1 MTCSLVLFVH
11 LEPSFADQLYHV
23 NSFML
28 REIMRYHP
36 VFKGLTLVN
45 WTDTK
50 QPIQSLM
57 AIPSPA
63 FSPVSESSLSVCRE
77 LSLLNYIHPAFTDFS
92 QWENLNSSLG
102 KAG

>member
-36 VFKGLTLVN
+36 VFKGFTLVN

-50 QPIQSLM
+50 QPIQ
-57 AIPSPA
+57 
-63 FSPVSESSLSVCRE
+63 
-77 LSLLNYIHPAFTDFS
+77 
-92 QWENLNSSLG
+92 
-102 KAG
+102 